1 MGQWEGEIE
10 SGHGQWDD
18 GRERLESGQLDDGK
32 GESFGSGQ
40 LDYGHLE
47 EVSELMVELM
57 EIG

>member
-1 MGQWEGEIE
+1 MGVRLGSGQWG
-10 SGHGQWDD
+10 D
-18 GRERLESGQLDDGK
+18 GRERLGSGQWDDGK

-47 EVSELMVELM
+47 EDSELMVVLM